1 VWAGFFYDP
10 TACVVWGGRGIVCS
24 LAGVVLARRRMM
36 AKLEVVG
43 VVVDGDDGQTFS
55 MAQVD
60 SSDEHEKIRNSILTD
75 FRNMGMN
82 AEQVLVRVQYRDTLL
97 FQRMAQVPMFRIDYV
112 LGESGWRPV
121 SEFSRLSVGGK
132 FGFMKNGKIYE
143 CGRDVETLYELSDS
157 GFPVGLICDGF
168 HKVEFRMDN
177 SYEVVARI

>member
-1 VWAGFFYDP
+1 VWSGIFYNP

-24 LAGVVLARRRMM
+24 LAGVVLARRRVM
-36 AKLEVVG
+36 AKLEVIG
-43 VVVDGDDGQTFS
+43 VVVGDGQNFS

-60 SSDEHEKIRNSILTD
+60 SADEYEKIRNSILGG
-75 FRNMGMN
+75 FQNMGMN

-97 FQRMAQVPMFRIDYV
+97 FQRIAQVPMFRINYD
-112 LGESGWRPV
+112 LGDARWRPA
-121 SEFSRLSVGGK
+121 SEFSRISVGCK

-143 CGRDVETLYELSDS
+143 CGSDVETLYELSDS

-168 HKVEFRMDN
+168 HKVEFRMDH